1 MTTAVMITAIIC
13 GTIVALALIFVLAA
27 YLGSK
32 MKK

>member
-1 MTTAVMITAIIC
+1 MAPAVQITAIIC
-13 GTIVALALIFVLAA
+13 ATLISLALVFVLAA